1 MRGNFYSV
9 LLLLGGILHLVASS
23 STNSLY
29 NCTLVVN
36 SSNPSARED
45 CRCPPEG
52 ATVVCANLT
61 SALLAVGNST
71 RVIVQE
77 PQNHTLFPLPEFRWL
92 HDVFLLGA
100 NGSVRVTCEQN
111 VSLSFI
117 HSQRIS
123 VEGLKFYGCGALHYS
138 TSRNFKV
145 TNIYTKLEFLSF
157 KASVYFESCEDIA
170 FSNVTIANSDGI
182 GLAMYGTIGEN
193 NFENCEFSDN
203 SVEGNEWGGGGVFI
217 EFPYCFPGK
226 PQSCD
231 IESFNYTDARYRFS
245 LCNFT
250 DNIAYAD
257 HPVEYAYF
265 YPQDEYH
272 LSFGRGGGLS
282 VFLMSARNI
291 TLKLDDCRFVNNTA
305 AWGGGLFLEFQGQST
320 NNMIEICNTIFKH
333 NHATDFTELLH
344 EFSDSKLLVQKT
356 GGGGA
361 RVGFAFPPNRSKL
374 PSNNQVHFFETV
386 FHNNS
391 AYWGGGVSFGT
402 IRETGLKKSSNKLSF
417 EQCHWVKN
425 YGRVGAAVE
434 LSLMYQATS
443 GPSVDGV
450 FINCMFES
458 NRQLSYRSN
467 VKNRYIGGGTMTSNT
482 ITFSLMGNNTFVGNH
497 RTGIIIVD
505 ASVLFMPDSYSN
517 FTDNT
522 GETGGAISL
531 WGHAFM
537 KLHQNTHLYFVDN
550 TAYRYGGAIAATA
563 QSRHMNFRF
572 LNCFIQYEKI
582 EVEPWNWDTYLHFKG
597 NTGGNGNESRPDT
610 ISAVSLEAC
619 FWHGWG
625 PTNRT
630 EDEFKMMAFCWN
642 TSRWVY
648 DSEDQQLDCRD
659 RNRSYL
665 ISSFAAKY
673 NNSHQPYQL
682 SVVPGEPTA
691 MKIGVSDDHF
701 NKATEWTV
709 YNVWSDTPK
718 NATIASESMFTTN
731 GKITLYGELKS
742 TAKVYVE
749 TGEPRAV
756 LTYINVSVRSCP
768 PGFKVK
774 KIVNG
779 LHKCRCKS
787 KGSFRGKV
795 LCDGK
800 NSYQSRIRLGWWI
813 GEYTVNSSTDYV
825 VAQSPFMHLSN
836 RNPSILLIE
845 DDLNQQLCLS
855 RHRNGTLCSDCTTGY
870 GFAAYARYW
879 PCVKCTANQ
888 VKYTWLLY
896 IIVQFL
902 PIGIFF
908 LILWLLK
915 FKATSGA
922 ANGFIFYAQ
931 VITTAFTISVDRT
944 LPMNTITHSSSVTI
958 VLRQVYLTVYDVWN
972 LNFLRDVWP
981 PFCLSP
987 SLNVI
992 DLFVL
997 EYLAAFF
1004 PFLLI
1009 SILLCINRLKPLSF
1023 SPLSAVATFLVLSFS
1038 KLTIISTRIVHPSD
1052 IFNKTGDHVATVP
1065 YYYGAWDYFH
1075 DRHAVYVVLAVLIF
1089 LLFLF
1094 TPTVILMLYPFAGRF
1109 RCSRCLINWIGN
1121 VSRQKIPLFLEEY
1134 YGCYKTNVHMRVVVA
1149 HAQSFEDS
1157 STSTYGSLEQPP
1169 NLVVTSHDYRC
1180 TAGLYFLLRII
1191 LFVTYMASE
1200 TWMQI
1205 LVIQQIV
1212 VTIAILY
1219 FSIFRPYIKDLYN
1232 NLDALTFAILGTIN
1246 IISIFNY
1253 LTAARGQPL
1262 SSWLFAIQ
1270 YCLVF
1275 LPLAWM
1281 IVGILYF
1288 NREEIGEKFQSVRE
1302 KLVRLPCWR
1311 KKDEQDDVLLPRSV
1325 PSTSIHFSSAECAQ
1339 DNDLTESVRFSRGG
1353 SRSASELEQCHLR
1366 SKQLVQRSKCC
1377 LNTGRPS
1384 SSQLQSMRE

>member
-1 MRGNFYSV
+1 MV

-36 SSNPSARED
+36 SSNPSAPED

-92 HDVFLLGA
+92 HDVFLLGSG
-100 NGSVRVTCEQN
+100 GSVRVTCEQN
-111 VSLSFI
+111 VSLSFV

-138 TSRNFKV
+138 TSRNFNV
-145 TNIYTKLEFLSF
+145 TNIYTKFEFLSF

-170 FSNVTIANSDGI
+170 FSNVTVANSDGI

-217 EFPYCFPGK
+217 EFPYCLPGK

-320 NNMIEICNTIFKH
+320 NNTIEIYNTVFKH
-333 NHATDFTELLH
+333 NHATDFTEPPH

-356 GGGGA
+356 GGGGV
-361 RVGFAFPPNRSKL
+361 RVGFAFPPDRSRL
-374 PSNNQVHFFETV
+374 PSNNQVRFFETH

-391 AYWGGGVSFGT
+391 AYWGGGISFGT
-402 IRETGLKKSSNKLSF
+402 IRETGLNKSSNKLSF
-417 EQCHWVKN
+417 EQCHWVEN

-443 GPSVDGV
+443 GPSVEGV
-450 FINCMFES
+450 FTNCTFES
-458 NRQLSYRSN
+458 NCDLSTSYRN
-467 VKNRYIGGGTMTSNT
+467 NQNDTYIGGGTMTSNT
-482 ITFSLMGNNTFVGNH
+482 ITFSLMGNNIFVNNDQ
-497 RTGIIIVD
+497 TGIIIVD
-505 ASVLFMPDSYSN
+505 ASVFFMPDSYSN
-517 FTDNT
+517 FTGNT
-522 GETGGAISL
+522 GRTGGAIAL

-537 KLHQNTHLYFVDN
+537 KLHHNTHLYFIDN

-572 LNCFIQYEKI
+572 LNCFIQYESI
-582 EVEPWNWDTYLHFKG
+582 EVEPWNWDTYLYFNG
-597 NTGGNGNESRPDT
+597 NTGGNSNENRPEA

-619 FWHGWG
+619 FWNGWG
-625 PTNRT
+625 PTNGT
-630 EDEFKMMAFCWN
+630 EDEFKMMVFCWN

-648 DSEDQQLDCRD
+648 DSEGQQLDCRD

-665 ISSFAAKY
+665 ISSFAAEY
-673 NNSHQPYQL
+673 TNSHQPYQL
-682 SVVPGEPTA
+682 SVVPGESTA
-691 MKIGVSDDHF
+691 MKVGVSDDHF

-709 YNVWSDTPK
+709 YNVWSNTPK
-718 NATIASESMFTTN
+718 TEAIASESMFTTN
-731 GKITLYGELKS
+731 GKIILYGEPKS

-749 TGEPRAV
+749 TGNPRV
-756 LTYINVSVRSCP
+756 IQTYINVSVRSCP
-768 PGFKVK
+768 PGFNVEEVRGGHHEC
-774 KIVNG
+774 I
-779 LHKCRCKS
+779 CEF
-787 KGSFRGKV
+787 KGSFRGSV
-795 LCDGK
+795 ICDGK

-813 GEYTVNSSTDYV
+813 GEYTVNGSIAYDV
-825 VAQSPFMHLSN
+825 AAQSPFMSN
-836 RNPSILLIE
+836 LNNGKPFIPLE
-845 DDLNQQLCLS
+845 YDLNEQLCLS
-855 RHRNGTLCSDCTTGY
+855 NHRNGRLCCNCTTGY
-870 GFAAYARYW
+870 GFAAYSRDW

-896 IIVQFL
+896 ILVQL
-902 PIGIFF
+902 PPIGMFF
-908 LILWLLK
+908 FILWFLK

-922 ANGFIFYAQ
+922 VNGFICYAQ
-931 VITTAFTISVDRT
+931 LITTTFRISIDRT
-944 LPMNTITHSSSVTI
+944 LPLDTITNSSLVTK
-958 VLRQVYLTVYDVWN
+958 VLRVVYLTVYDVWN
-972 LNFLRDVWP
+972 LNFLREVWP
-981 PFCLSP
+981 SFCLSP
-987 SLNVI
+987 SLNMI
-992 DLFVL
+992 DLLVL
-997 EYLAAFF
+997 DYIAAFF

-1009 SILLCINRLKPLSF
+1009 SILLCVNRLKPLSF

-1038 KLTIISTRIVHPSD
+1038 RLTIISTRIVTPSQ
-1052 IFNKTGDHVATVP
+1052 IYNKTGDHVMTVP
-1065 YYYGAWDYFH
+1065 YYFGAWDYFH

-1109 RCSRCLINWIGN
+1109 RCTRCLIDWIGK
-1121 VSRQKIPLFLEEY
+1121 VSRQKIPLFLEKF
-1134 YGCYKTNVHMRVVVA
+1134 YGCYKTNVHQRVVA
-1149 HAQSFEDS
+1149 HVQSFEDRS
-1157 STSTYGSLEQPP
+1157 AYGTLEQPL
-1169 NLVVTSHDYRC
+1169 NLIVASHDYRC

-1191 LFVTYMASE
+1191 LFVTHMGAPSF
-1200 TWMQI
+1200 MQV

-1212 VTIAILY
+1212 VTVAILY
-1219 FSIFRPYIKDLYN
+1219 FSIFRPYVKDLHN
-1232 NLDALTFAILGTIN
+1232 NLDALTFTVLGTIN
-1246 IISIFNY
+1246 IISIFNS
-1253 LTAARGQPL
+1253 LTTARGQPL
-1262 SSWLFAIQ
+1262 SSALFAIQ

-1288 NREEIGEKFQSVRE
+1288 NRKGISEKFQPVRE
-1302 KLVRLPCWR
+1302 KLVKVLCWQE
-1311 KKDEQDDVLLPRSV
+1311 KNEHDDVLLSKSV
-1325 PSTSIHFSSAECAQ
+1325 SSTSTQSSSAECAQ
-1339 DNDLTESVRFSRGG
+1339 ADDDLTISVRFLREESC
-1353 SRSASELEQCHLR
+1353 SANELEHCH
-1366 SKQLVQRSKCC
+1366 SQSCNINQLVQRSKGR
-1377 LNTGRPS
+1377 LSTGRPS
-1384 SSQLQSMRE
+1384 SSQLQSTGE